1 MRRLPGLIFWILL
14 AATLLVA
21 GLLWYDTARGDGNG
35 IVAGFRLGD
44 WLSPLAWFT
53 FGWGFVAAL
62 FSKKSA
68 LQGTAVAVMMTVL
81 TIAALEWVFGVLIR
95 SQAGKEPAI
104 VGPVHVTTD
113 DPVLGYKPFPDSTY
127 WGTRVRGG
135 RIHGGTDTIYHVRYR
150 TESHSL
156 RQTPVDSTSPLKYAL
171 FFGCSMTFGEGVE
184 DAETIPAT
192 FGKRAPGYRPYN
204 FAFSGYGP
212 HQTLARLQRQSPRS
226 YVPEPEGVAV
236 YVYIDDHVNR
246 VIGTLTNFTYNG
258 GNVPYFHHDGDS
270 LRYGGLMRE
279 ARPLRSWL
287 YGKLMRSN
295 ILKFFKI
302 GYPFRLSDDDY
313 ALTADILAESARAY
327 RQQFGNDNFYVLL
340 YPTTT
345 SVEPMKSLLRQRGV
359 RVLDYTKLFPATDPK
374 YAIRYD
380 EHPTPLA
387 NRVLVERLV
396 KDLKLN

>member
-1 MRRLPGLIFWILL
+1 MRRFFGLIFWLL
-14 AATLLVA
+14 LVATLLVA

-35 IVAGFRLGD
+35 IVAGFRLGN
-44 WLSPLAWFT
+44 WISPLGWFT
-53 FGWGFVAAL
+53 LGWGFMAAL
-62 FSKKSA
+62 FSKKSVI
-68 LQGTAVAVMMTVL
+68 QGAAVAVLMTII
-81 TIAALEWVFGVLIR
+81 TIAALEWVFGVLLR

-113 DPVLGYKPFPDSTY
+113 DPVLGYKPYPDSTY

-135 RIHGGTDTIYHVRYR
+135 TDTIYHVQYR
-150 TESHSL
+150 TEAHSL
-156 RQTPVDSTSPLKYAL
+156 RQTPVDTSGTAPNYAL

-184 DAETIPAT
+184 DTETIPAT
-192 FGKRAPGYRPYN
+192 FSRQVPAYHAYN

-226 YVPEPEGVAV
+226 YVPEGQGVAV
-236 YVYIDDHVNR
+236 YTYINDHVNR

-258 GNVPYFHHDGDS
+258 GNVPYYHHEGDS
-270 LRYGGLMRE
+270 LRYGGLMRN

-287 YGKLMRSN
+287 YGKLMQSN

-302 GYPFRLSDDDY
+302 GYPFRLSDEDY
-313 ALTADILAESARAY
+313 ALTADVLAESARAY
-327 RQQFGNDNFYVLL
+327 RRQFGNDNFYVLL

-345 SVEPMKSLLRQRGV
+345 SVEPMKSLLTQRGV
-359 RVLDYTKLFPATDPK
+359 KVLDYSKLFPATDPR
-374 YAIRYD
+374 YAIRFD

-387 NRVLVERLV
+387 NQVLVARLA